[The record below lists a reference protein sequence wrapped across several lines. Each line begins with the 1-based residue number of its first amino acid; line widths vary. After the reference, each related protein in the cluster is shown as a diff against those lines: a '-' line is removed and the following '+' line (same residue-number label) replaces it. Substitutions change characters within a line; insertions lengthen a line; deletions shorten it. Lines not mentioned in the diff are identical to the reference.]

1 MKFKK
6 TILLDL
12 DGVLNQYTGNYD
24 ENFIP
29 PVKDG
34 AQELL
39 IKLSKD
45 FKIKIFTSRNK
56 VSTQKWLEENDLHQY
71 ISGITNTKEPAY
83 IQIDD
88 RCIKF
93 DGNYNN
99 LIDQI
104 TNFEVWYKA

>member
-12 DGVLNQYTGNYD
+12 DGVLNQYTGHYD

-71 ISGITNTKEPAY
+71 ISGRFFCVRYA
-83 IQIDD
+83 
-88 RCIKF
+88 
-93 DGNYNN
+93 
-99 LIDQI
+99 
-104 TNFEVWYKA
+104 